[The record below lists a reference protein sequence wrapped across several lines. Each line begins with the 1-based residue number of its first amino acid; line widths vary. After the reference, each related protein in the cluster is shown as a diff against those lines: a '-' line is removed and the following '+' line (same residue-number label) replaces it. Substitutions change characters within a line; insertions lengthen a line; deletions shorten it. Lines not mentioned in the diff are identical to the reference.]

1 MAVPTG
7 LFLLIV
13 LCYPFL
19 FTHFSSGVPNAQAND
34 LLYILSI
41 VQCLIHAPL
50 ALAYHLPFFY
60 PAAFVTTYGHPLFG
74 IALIFKLFQIMGL
87 SLTQSVNLYII
98 VALLAGVLGCFML
111 VREVSGDRFWAFAV
125 AAFYIFCP
133 RNYLHFVWLNFLSN
147 FWIPWVVYFFLKY
160 FRSGRWS
167 YLAGAAFCVFYQ
179 FFTEIYYGVHLIV
192 FFLPLF
198 IAAALWQKML
208 SRRRLIAVLAS
219 LFLVGLL
226 IIAFFSPFV
235 WSAESQGFQ
244 RSFSPGHLI
253 PPRQLFLSDR
263 LASIFLAGRVGVGK
277 AMMPGLALVFL
288 TLAFFAGNGRKR
300 TCILG
305 GLGAME
311 VALVVLATR
320 GGTLFEALFVV
331 LLASLAFLAWRNWGQ
346 FSAAERVFVSASS
359 VFFVL
364 MLGFEDL
371 RFLNS
376 LAPYRLI
383 YEHFPGMAGLRFIE
397 RIYPIFFP
405 FWMML
410 AAVAGRRLER
420 TTPALRRV
428 PRGIV
433 PLCVCA
439 IIFLENARLEW
450 KGISGP
456 LPEKE
461 AVYAALPFEK
471 NKVVLDWPCSYGKRN
486 PGVTRRQM
494 FSWDYHRNF
503 LVNGKTSFLPAF
515 VQRFRSQIG
524 SVSRSF
530 PTEEK
535 LRRLIEHNSV
545 DYIVFHF
552 HSQARSRAGHDS
564 REVQRR
570 ISSIRHYGEVA
581 YSDSDHVLMR
591 LREMRPLQRVVRT
604 YALYHLRR
612 CGVRVRLEDPCRG
625 TVRVVLNGRPGL
637 EVEGHGRKDLI
648 IDLRHER
655 LAVDG
660 NKLEIVFPEPVRLAE
675 IALIPGASVPHEWI
689 AAAGRVGAGRPHS
702 SDSTRSPKAASSDG
716 SQVRS
721 GRRL

>member
-1 MAVPTG
+1 MGTMKALFLGVARRIMVPTG
-7 LFLLIV
+7 LFLLVV

-19 FTHFSSGVPNAQAND
+19 FTHFSSGVPYARAND

-41 VQCLIHAPL
+41 VQYLIHAPL
-50 ALAYHLPFFY
+50 TLAYHLPFFY
-60 PAAFVTTYGHPLFG
+60 PTAFVTTYGHPLFG

-98 VALLAGVLGCFML
+98 VALLAGALGCFTL
-111 VREVSGDRFWAFAV
+111 VREVCGDRFWAFAV

-133 RNYLHFVWLNFLSN
+133 RNYLHFAWLNFLSN
-147 FWIPWVVYFFLKY
+147 FWIPWVVYFFIKY
-160 FRSGRWS
+160 FRSGRWG
-167 YLAGAAFCVFYQ
+167 YLVGAAFCVFYQ

-192 FFLPLF
+192 FLLPLF

-226 IIAFFSPFV
+226 IIAVFSPFV
-235 WSAESQGFQ
+235 RSAKSQGFQ
-244 RSFSPGHLI
+244 RPFSLDYLI
-253 PPRQLFLSDR
+253 SPRELFLSDR
-263 LASIFLAGRVGVGK
+263 LASIFLVGSVGTGQR
-277 AMMPGLALVFL
+277 MMPGLALIFL

-300 TCILG
+300 TWILG

-311 VALVVLATR
+311 LALVVLATR

-359 VFFVL
+359 IFFVML
-364 MLGFEDL
+364 LGFEDL

-383 YEHFPGMAGLRFIE
+383 YEHFPGMAGLRSIN
-397 RIYPIFFP
+397 RIFPMFFP
-405 FWMML
+405 FWMIL

-439 IIFLENARLEW
+439 IIFLENARLES

-471 NKVVLDWPCSYGKRN
+471 NKVVLDWPCSYGRQD

-494 FSWDYHRNF
+494 FSWNYHRNV

-515 VQRFRSQIG
+515 VQRFRGQIG
-524 SVSRSF
+524 SVSKSF

-552 HSQARSRAGHDS
+552 DPQARSLAGPDL
-564 REVQRR
+564 REARRR
-570 ISSIRHYGEVA
+570 ISSIRNYGEVV
-581 YSDSDHVLMR
+581 YTDPDHVL
-591 LREMRPLQRVVRT
+591 LRVREVRPVRRAVRT
-604 YALYHLRR
+604 YASYHLSR
-612 CGVRVRLEDPCRG
+612 CNVRARWEAPCRG
-625 TVRVVLNGRPGL
+625 PIRVLLNGRASR
-637 EVEGHGRKDLI
+637 EFEGQGRNELVL
-648 IDLRHER
+648 DLRHER
-655 LAVDG
+655 LEVEG
-660 NKLEIVFPEPVRLAE
+660 NRLEIIFPEPVRLVE
-675 IALIPGASVPHEWI
+675 IALVPGGP
-689 AAAGRVGAGRPHS
+689 GPDR
-702 SDSTRSPKAASSDG
+702 
-716 SQVRS
+716 
-721 GRRL
+721 

>member
-19 FTHFSSGVPNAQAND
+19 FTRFSSGVPYARAND

-41 VQCLIHAPL
+41 VQYLIHAPIV
-50 ALAYHLPFFY
+50 LAYHLPFFY

-87 SLTQSVNLYII
+87 SLTQSINLYII
-98 VALLAGVLGCFML
+98 VALLAGALGCFML
-111 VREVSGDRFWAFAV
+111 VREVNGDRFWAFAV
-125 AAFYIFCP
+125 AAFYIFAP
-133 RNYLHFVWLNFLSN
+133 HNYLHFAWLNFLSS
-147 FWIPWVVYFFLKY
+147 FWIPWVLYFFLKY
-160 FRSGRWS
+160 FRSGRWG

-179 FFTEIYYGVHLIV
+179 FFTEIYYGFHLIV
-192 FFLPLF
+192 FLLPLF

-226 IIAFFSPFV
+226 IIAVFSPFI
-235 WSAESQGFQ
+235 WSAERQEFQ
-244 RSFSPGHLI
+244 RSFSPNSLI
-253 PPRQLFLSDR
+253 NPRQLFLSDR
-263 LASIFLAGRVGVGK
+263 LAGIFLEGRVRIGQS
-277 AMMPGLALVFL
+277 MTPGLALTFL
-288 TLAFFAGNGRKR
+288 TLAVFAGSGRNR
-300 TCILG
+300 TWALG
-305 GLGAME
+305 GLGAMQL
-311 VALVVLATR
+311 ALVVLATR
-320 GGTLFEALFVV
+320 GGALFEALFVV

-346 FSAAERVFVSASS
+346 FSAPERLFVSVSS

-364 MLGFEDL
+364 LLGFENL

-383 YEHFPGMAGLRFIE
+383 YEHFPGMAGMRSIK
-397 RIYPIFFP
+397 RIYPLLFP

-461 AVYAALPFEK
+461 AVYEALPFEK
-471 NKVVLDWPCSYGKRN
+471 NKVVLDWPCAYGREN
-486 PGVTRRQM
+486 PGFTRHQM
-494 FSWDYHRNF
+494 FSWGYHHNF
-503 LVNGKTSFLPAF
+503 LVNGKTAFLPAF
-515 VQRFRSQIG
+515 VQRFRGQIG
-524 SVSRSF
+524 AVSKSF

-552 HSQARSRAGHDS
+552 HPLGRSRAHYDL
-564 REVQRR
+564 REVRRR
-570 ISSIRHYGEVA
+570 ISLIRNYGEVA
-581 YSDSDHVLMR
+581 YSDPDHVLMR
-591 LREMRPLQRVVRT
+591 LREMRPLQRAVRT

-625 TVRVVLNGRPGL
+625 TVRIVLNGRPGL
-637 EVEGHGRKDLI
+637 EVEGQGRKDLI

-655 LAVDG
+655 LEVEG
-660 NKLEIVFPEPVRLAE
+660 NRLEIVFPEPVRLAE

-689 AAAGRVGAGRPHS
+689 AGAGRVGEGRPHS

-716 SQVRS
+716 SYVRS